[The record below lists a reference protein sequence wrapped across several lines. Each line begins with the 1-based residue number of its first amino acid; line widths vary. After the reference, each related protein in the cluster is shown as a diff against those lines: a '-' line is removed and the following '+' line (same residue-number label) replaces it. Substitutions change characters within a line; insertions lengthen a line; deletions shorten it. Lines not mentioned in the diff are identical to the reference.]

1 MTRQSAESAAAR
13 TAAIP
18 GRWCFRRSYRGRRLC
33 IFAFLAAAIAGMT
46 GWSLTATAQPY
57 PNRSVR
63 IIVGQTPGT
72 PPDNISRIVA
82 ERLSELWHQSVMVEN
97 RSGAG
102 GTIAADL
109 VAKASPDGYTLLMG
123 GQSNL
128 AVAVALD
135 PTRRYDPL
143 TQFAPIGRIAST
155 PFFVVVNATVPVKT
169 IPELIS
175 FARAHPGRLTFVS
188 YGDATVSRMAFKLLM
203 AETGI
208 DLVEIPYKGSAQALA
223 DHLAGRVD
231 IGLNDLT
238 VVGQHVAA
246 GTLRVLGAAGAKRA
260 AFAPDVPT
268 VAEQGV
274 AGFKVEAWY
283 GLVAPA
289 GVAPEVLASLS
300 DALNRIRRMPEM
312 RTRIEK
318 FDYEPIFDDPAQ
330 FAAVIQSDI
339 DTYSRV
345 MKRAGISAERKAGDA
360 AQ

>member
-1 MTRQSAESAAAR
+1 MTRHSATSIAQWTDASPGNEHAR
-13 TAAIP
+13 P
-18 GRWCFRRSYRGRRLC
+18 SHRGRRLRA
-33 IFAFLAAAIAGMT
+33 FAFLAAAIAAVT
-46 GWSLTATAQPY
+46 GCSAIALAQPY
-57 PNRSVR
+57 PNRPVR

-72 PPDNISRIVA
+72 PPDNIARIVA
-82 ERLSELWHQSVMVEN
+82 EQLAELWHQSVVVEN
-97 RSGAG
+97 RTGAG

-109 VAKASPDGYTLLMG
+109 VAKAPPDGYTLLMG

-128 AVAVALD
+128 AIAAVLD
-135 PTRRYDPL
+135 PTHRYDPR
-143 TQFAPIGRIAST
+143 TEFAPIGRIAHT

-175 FARAHPGRLTFVS
+175 YARAHPGRLTFVS

-231 IGLNDLT
+231 IGLNDFA

-260 AFAPDVPT
+260 SAAPDVPT

-274 AGFKVEAWY
+274 AGFEVEAWY

-289 GVAPEVLASLS
+289 GVVPDVLARLG
-300 DALNRIRRMPEM
+300 DALNRIRRTPGM
-312 RTRIEK
+312 RKRIEK
-318 FDYEPIFDDPAQ
+318 FDYEPIFDHPAQ
-330 FAAVIQSDI
+330 FAAVIRSDI
-339 DTYSRV
+339 DTYSRL
-345 MKRAGISAERKAGDA
+345 MKRAGIAAERKTGDA
-360 AQ
+360 AR